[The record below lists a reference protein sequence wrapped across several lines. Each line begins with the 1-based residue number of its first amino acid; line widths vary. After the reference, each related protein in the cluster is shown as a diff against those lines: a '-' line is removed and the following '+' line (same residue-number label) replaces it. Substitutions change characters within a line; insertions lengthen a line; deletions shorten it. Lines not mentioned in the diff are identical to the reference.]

1 MTPRRLARIAVFGP
15 PLLAGSAVFMASL
28 PVVLL
33 SGMLVGACAVQL
45 DRYAP

>member
-1 MTPRRLARIAVFGP
+1 MSRIARIAVYGP
-15 PLLAGSAVFMASL
+15 PLLAGTAVFALSL
-28 PVVLL
+28 PLTLL